1 MESKKN
7 LEIDF
12 KGKVCRFS
20 LSAIDRRVLYGGRRR
35 IAVDENGDECR
46 SALLTKDGRFLLPS
60 GSTANLYVNDIGDA
74 VKRSELTAVDIEGNR
89 LPELIASDNAAE
101 NICESVAEEELLN
114 KVAYK
119 VYSLSPLSLVPDLES
134 SLNAGEIYR
143 FPFRSGKSSTEKDA
157 FLLANANGIFLLV
170 CRPCR
175 FEFVSLDQPLLDW
188 DEVKDDIADELSFD
202 FDFDLAG
209 ER

>member
-1 MESKKN
+1 MGNRKN

-12 KGKVCRFS
+12 KGKVCQFS
-20 LSAIDRRVLYGGRRR
+20 LSAIDRRVLYGDRRR
-35 IAVDENGDECR
+35 IALDENGDECR

-74 VKRSELTAVDIEGNR
+74 VKRSELVAVDAEGNH
-89 LPELIASDNAAE
+89 LPEPTVSDSAAQKISE
-101 NICESVAEEELLN
+101 PVAEEELLN
-114 KVAYK
+114 CVVCK
-119 VYSLSPLSLVPDLES
+119 VYALSPLSLGPELER
-134 SLNAGEIYR
+134 SLVEGNIYR
-143 FPFRSGKSSTEKDA
+143 MPYRSGKSSTEKDA
-157 FLLANANGIFLLV
+157 FMLANANGIFLLV

-175 FEFVSLDQPLLDW
+175 FEFVSLDQPVIDW
-188 DEVKDDIADELSFD
+188 DDEKDDSTDEFS